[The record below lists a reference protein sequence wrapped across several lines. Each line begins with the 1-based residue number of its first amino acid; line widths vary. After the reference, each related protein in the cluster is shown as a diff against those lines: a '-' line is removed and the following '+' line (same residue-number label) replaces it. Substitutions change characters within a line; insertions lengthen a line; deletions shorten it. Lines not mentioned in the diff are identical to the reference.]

1 MKWLRSCKIFKVHLR
16 PPKLFKTIQGSYSLA
31 FSRKVLKSA
40 SQFSRPGKCVQNKD
54 EVRENSLETVVD
66 IAKWSRNS
74 QWCRMRSFTPRCTV
88 DIVRLQCIMGK
99 PRFCV
104 CRGLYWSLILIKIEA
119 GHRNYCFRK
128 VWKKSCIRIQTSVR
142 TVNCITMNFEGCQS
156 HGRIVVIDYKF
167 LPFCWQGLPL

>member
-1 MKWLRSCKIFKVHLR
+1 MLLTRI
-16 PPKLFKTIQGSYSLA
+16 
-31 FSRKVLKSA
+31 FSRS
-40 SQFSRPGKCVQNKD
+40 
-54 EVRENSLETVVD
+54 
-66 IAKWSRNS
+66 S

-88 DIVRLQCIMGK
+88 DVRLQCIMGK

-156 HGRIVVIDYKF
+156 HGRIVVVIDYKF
-167 LPFCWQGLPL
+167 LPFCWQGLPLSTSSLNNVMVVALSKFYNVAQILTVWLVYMWV

>member
-1 MKWLRSCKIFKVHLR
+1 MLLTRI
-16 PPKLFKTIQGSYSLA
+16 
-31 FSRKVLKSA
+31 FSRS
-40 SQFSRPGKCVQNKD
+40 
-54 EVRENSLETVVD
+54 
-66 IAKWSRNS
+66 S

-88 DIVRLQCIMGK
+88 DVRLQCIMGK

-128 VWKKSCIRIQTSVR
+128 VWKKSCIHIQTSVR

-156 HGRIVVIDYKF
+156 HGRIVVVIDYKF
-167 LPFCWQGLPL
+167 LPFCWQGLPLSTSSLNNVMVVALSKFYNVAQILTVWLVYMWV

>member
-1 MKWLRSCKIFKVHLR
+1 MLLTRI
-16 PPKLFKTIQGSYSLA
+16 
-31 FSRKVLKSA
+31 FSRS
-40 SQFSRPGKCVQNKD
+40 
-54 EVRENSLETVVD
+54 
-66 IAKWSRNS
+66 S

-88 DIVRLQCIMGK
+88 DVRLQCIMGK

-156 HGRIVVIDYKF
+156 HGRIVVVFKLFKTI
-167 LPFCWQGLPL
+167 QGSYSLVFSRKVLKSASQFSRPGKCVQNKDDEVRENGLETVVDIA

>member
-1 MKWLRSCKIFKVHLR
+1 MLLTRI
-16 PPKLFKTIQGSYSLA
+16 
-31 FSRKVLKSA
+31 FSRS
-40 SQFSRPGKCVQNKD
+40 
-54 EVRENSLETVVD
+54 
-66 IAKWSRNS
+66 S

-88 DIVRLQCIMGK
+88 DVRLQCIMGK

-156 HGRIVVIDYKF
+156 HGRIVVVIVYKF
-167 LPFCWQGLPL
+167 LPFCWQGLPLSTSSLNNVMVVALSKFYNVAQILTVWLVYMWV